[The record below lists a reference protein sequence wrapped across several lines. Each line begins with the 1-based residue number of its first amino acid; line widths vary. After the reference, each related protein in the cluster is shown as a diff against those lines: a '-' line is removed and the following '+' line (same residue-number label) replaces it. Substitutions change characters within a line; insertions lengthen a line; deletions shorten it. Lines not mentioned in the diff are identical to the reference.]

1 MRYATAVRRLRQ
13 IAEDAHRVNSGAAP
27 LLLAVYTFGPL
38 LEHPAEVA
46 AVDIALVCDAPAGEL
61 CWRTEPPWTLGIA
74 EVLRL
79 NRAPVRWYF
88 RPATWPVSN
97 HLIREPLQILVA
109 RGGRRAGPD
118 RPGRRPGAAAAA
130 RGAVAD
136 RAAGTAGRRTRRRPP
151 AAARGPRRLLG
162 PGLATRPPRVRPLPR
177 DSPLQRGL
185 GLPRSPR
192 RRGAR
197 PVYLAHR
204 ACSRPPRPTPVLRG
218 CTHRGPGG
226 SAAGRSVVNSALPP
240 RRLPR
245 ERVARPAAACGTGC
259 GRRPLR
265 V

>member
-97 HLIREPLQILVA
+97 HLIREPLQIRSLEGVVEQA
-109 RGGRRAGPD
+109 LTALADGQAQPLRL
-118 RPGRRPGAAAAA
+118 AAPSRTEQREQQAVELAAA
-130 RGAVAD
+130 RRQLREVHDGYWDRDWRHGHHGSGLYPETHLYNAVSGYLDLLDAGE
-136 RAAGTAGRRTRRRPP
+136 RAPYTSPTGP
-151 AAARGPRRLLG
+151 AAARPGP
-162 PGLATRPPRVRPLPR
+162 PP
-177 DSPLQRGL
+177 S
-185 GLPRSPR
+185 
-192 RRGAR
+192 
-197 PVYLAHR
+197 
-204 ACSRPPRPTPVLRG
+204 
-218 CTHRGPGG
+218 
-226 SAAGRSVVNSALPP
+226 
-240 RRLPR
+240 
-245 ERVARPAAACGTGC
+245 
-259 GRRPLR
+259 
-265 V
+265 